1 MTTSERG
8 HYLPIHKFKC
18 LKKVSCSSCV
28 NCIYEIKIILYTWF
42 KYSRNWARNIHLSS
56 SFYSWGLYVI
66 CKELPLSETFY
77 NLYFK
82 RMILIN
88 IIFSL
93 PAVYNDVEGRIN
105 AFRTMLQTKLLEL
118 PTPLEEQK
126 KLIRSGLYLIIS
138 LMFLAQTQCHFWKSS
153 QLPIVPV

>member
-1 MTTSERG
+1 
-8 HYLPIHKFKC
+8 
-18 LKKVSCSSCV
+18 
-28 NCIYEIKIILYTWF
+28 
-42 KYSRNWARNIHLSS
+42 
-56 SFYSWGLYVI
+56 
-66 CKELPLSETFY
+66 
-77 NLYFK
+77 
-82 RMILIN
+82 MILIN

-126 KLIRSGLYLIIS
+126 KLIRSGLYLIIN

>member
-1 MTTSERG
+1 MKLKL
-8 HYLPIHKFKC
+8 YYIHS
-18 LKKVSCSSCV
+18 LNIV
-28 NCIYEIKIILYTWF
+28 EIKQGTYIC
-42 KYSRNWARNIHLSS
+42 HL
-56 SFYSWGLYVI
+56 
-66 CKELPLSETFY
+66 LSTAEGSMLFVSEKFY

-126 KLIRSGLYLIIS
+126 KLIRSGLYLTIS

>member
-1 MTTSERG
+1 MKLKL
-8 HYLPIHKFKC
+8 YYIHS
-18 LKKVSCSSCV
+18 LKIV
-28 NCIYEIKIILYTWF
+28 EIEQGTYIC
-42 KYSRNWARNIHLSS
+42 HLLSTAEGS
-56 SFYSWGLYVI
+56 VI
-66 CKELPLSETFY
+66 CKELHLSETFY

-82 RMILIN
+82 SMILIN
-88 IIFSL
+88 IIFTL

-138 LMFLAQTQCHFWKSS
+138 LMFLAQTQCHFWSHHS
-153 QLPIVPV
+153 YLLFQFS